1 MIVGTAYKRYHRPWK
16 EFLFHQALVFTFS
29 LRLSL
34 GVYEGREKKRKE
46 KIAQERKEEKGKD
59 AYFVWEFN
67 ERKEK
72 KYLSLI

>member
-1 MIVGTAYKRYHRPWK
+1 MTLVMVNRLPRTQDLGLVWEFMK
-16 EFLFHQALVFTFS
+16 E
-29 LRLSL
+29 
-34 GVYEGREKKRKE
+34 EKRKE